1 MKLKLGVVKSWKK
14 DFVTTTLLPAKRDAK
29 VFRAAVS
36 SLPAAPSAHLLLAA
50 PGSGNIG
57 DQAMLEAF
65 LENTSGPVVII
76 ERFAGDVVV
85 PADQADRVEV
95 VVLSHLVYGVG
106 EDHAADLR
114 RFAELVRRASTFS
127 VIGADMMDGKYSLR
141 GSVRRSL
148 LAQLAAEA
156 GVPTRIL
163 GFSWNGSARLAAKRS
178 LAAASRAGA
187 VPMLRDP
194 VSAERARGDRA
205 KGVVEV
211 TDIVF
216 SARTRD
222 RSARD
227 ALDLP
232 VGVPYALVNAS
243 ALVAK
248 SVDQVPEYERI
259 VARLRAAGVHVVL
272 LPHVSRPI
280 GDDKVA
286 VRAVAER
293 VGTEG
298 VTVVDRVLFPAEI
311 RGLAED
317 ALLVV
322 TGRMHLAI
330 MSLSLGVPA
339 ITLATQGKV
348 EGIMR
353 LIGLPELCVE
363 PVPGFADAVLPVLD
377 RILTGPDGGGLRATI
392 AAALPEVTR
401 LSALNTQGLDS
412 EVVK

>member
-1 MKLKLGVVKSWKK
+1 MRLKLGVVKSWKK
-14 DFVTTTLLPAKRDAK
+14 DFVTTTRLPARRDA
-29 VFRAAVS
+29 AVLREALA
-36 SLPAAPSAHLLLAA
+36 SLRPEPEAHLVLAA

-65 LENTSGPVVII
+65 LENTTGPVIVVQ
-76 ERFAGDVVV
+76 RYAGDAVI
-85 PADQADRVEV
+85 PEEQTERVELV
-95 VVLSHLVYGVG
+95 ELPHLVYGVG
-106 EDHAADLR
+106 DAHADDLR
-114 RFAELVRRASTFS
+114 RYAALVRRSRS
-127 VIGADMMDGKYSLR
+127 VSVVGADMMDGKYSLR

-148 LAQLAAEA
+148 LAQAAAEA

-163 GFSWNGSARLAAKRS
+163 GFSWNASARLAARHS
-178 LAAASRAGA
+178 LVAASRAGA
-187 VPMLRDP
+187 VPLLRDP
-194 VSAERARGDRA
+194 LSAERARRN
-205 KGVVEV
+205 GVARVEEV

-222 RSARD
+222 PRFRD

-232 VGVPYALVNAS
+232 AGVPFALVNAS
-243 ALVAK
+243 ALVAGM
-248 SVDQVPEYERI
+248 VDQVPEYAQI
-259 VARLRAAGVHVVL
+259 VDRLRAAGVHVVL
-272 LPHVSRPI
+272 LPHVSRPV

-298 VTVVDRVLFPAEI
+298 VTVVDRVLMPAEI
-311 RGLAED
+311 RSLAED
-317 ALLVV
+317 ALLTV

-353 LIGLPELCVE
+353 LIGLPQLCVE
-363 PVPGFADAVLPVLD
+363 PVPASPTASS
-377 RILTGPDGGGLRATI
+377 R
-392 AAALPEVTR
+392 
-401 LSALNTQGLDS
+401 
-412 EVVK
+412 

>member
-14 DFVTTTLLPAKRDAK
+14 DFVTTTRLPARRDAA
-29 VFRAAVS
+29 VLRATLATLRPQPDS
-36 SLPAAPSAHLLLAA
+36 HLVLAA
-50 PGSGNIG
+50 PGDGNIG

-65 LENTSGPVVII
+65 LENTTGPVVVI
-76 ERFAGDVVV
+76 ERYAGDVVI
-85 PADQADRVEV
+85 PEEQADRVEV
-95 VVLSHLVYGVG
+95 VQLPRLVYGVG
-106 EDHAADLR
+106 DEHVADLR
-114 RFAELVRRASTFS
+114 RYAALIRRARS
-127 VIGADMMDGKYSLR
+127 VSVVGADMMDGKYSLR

-148 LAQLAAEA
+148 LAQAAAEA

-163 GFSWNGSARLAAKRS
+163 GFSWNASARLAARRA
-178 LAAASRAGA
+178 LVAASRAGV
-187 VPMLRDP
+187 VPLLRDP
-194 VSAERARGDRA
+194 LSAERARRA
-205 KGVVEV
+205 GVQLVEEV

-222 RSARD
+222 GAFRESL
-227 ALDLP
+227 ALP
-232 VGVPYALVNAS
+232 AGIPFALVNAS
-243 ALVAK
+243 ALVATM
-248 SVDQVPEYERI
+248 VDQVPEYERI
-259 VARLRAAGVHVVL
+259 VDRLRMAGVHVVL

-280 GDDKVA
+280 GDDKIA

-298 VTVVDRVLFPAEI
+298 VTVVDRVLMPAEI

-317 ALLVV
+317 ALLTV

-353 LIGLPELCVE
+353 LIGLPQLCVE
-363 PVPGFADAVLPVLD
+363 PTPGFADRVLPVID
-377 RILTGPDGGGLRATI
+377 RILAEPGVRTTI
-392 AAALPEVTR
+392 DNALPEVRR
-401 LSALNTQGLDS
+401 LSAFNTRGLGA
-412 EVVK
+412 EVVR

>member
-14 DFVTTTLLPAKRDAK
+14 DFVTTTRLPARRDAA
-29 VFRAAVS
+29 VLRATLATLRPQPDS
-36 SLPAAPSAHLLLAA
+36 HLVLAA
-50 PGSGNIG
+50 PGDGNIG

-65 LENTSGPVVII
+65 LENTTGPVVVI
-76 ERFAGDVVV
+76 ERYAGDVVI
-85 PADQADRVEV
+85 PEEQADRIEV
-95 VVLSHLVYGVG
+95 VQLPHLVYGVG
-106 EDHAADLR
+106 DEHVADLR
-114 RFAELVRRASTFS
+114 RYAALIRRARS
-127 VIGADMMDGKYSLR
+127 VSVVGADMMDGKYSLR

-148 LAQLAAEA
+148 LAQAAAEA

-163 GFSWNGSARLAAKRS
+163 GFSWNASARLAARRA
-178 LAAASRAGA
+178 LVAASRAGV
-187 VPMLRDP
+187 VPLLRDP
-194 VSAERARGDRA
+194 LSAERARRA
-205 KGVVEV
+205 GVQRVEEV

-222 RSARD
+222 GAFRTSL
-227 ALDLP
+227 ALPAD
-232 VGVPYALVNAS
+232 VPFALVNAS
-243 ALVAK
+243 ALVATM
-248 SVDQVPEYERI
+248 VDQVPEYERI
-259 VARLRAAGVHVVL
+259 VDCLRAAGVHVVL

-280 GDDKVA
+280 GDDKIA

-298 VTVVDRVLFPAEI
+298 VTVVDRVLMPAEI

-317 ALLVV
+317 ALLTV

-353 LIGLPELCVE
+353 LIGLPQLCVE
-363 PVPGFADAVLPVLD
+363 PTPGFADRVLPVID
-377 RILTGPDGGGLRATI
+377 RILAEPDVRTTI
-392 AAALPEVTR
+392 DNALPEVRR
-401 LSALNTQGLDS
+401 LSAFNTRGLGA
-412 EVVK
+412 EVVR

>member
-14 DFVTTTLLPAKRDAK
+14 DFVTTTRLPARRDAA
-29 VFRAAVS
+29 VLRATLATLRPQPDS
-36 SLPAAPSAHLLLAA
+36 HLVLAA
-50 PGSGNIG
+50 PGDGNIG

-65 LENTSGPVVII
+65 LENTTGPVVVI
-76 ERFAGDVVV
+76 ERYAGDVVI
-85 PADQADRVEV
+85 PEEQADRVEV
-95 VVLSHLVYGVG
+95 VQLPHLVYGVG
-106 EDHAADLR
+106 DEHVADLR
-114 RFAELVRRASTFS
+114 RYAALIRRARS
-127 VIGADMMDGKYSLR
+127 VSVVGADMMDGKYSLR

-148 LAQLAAEA
+148 LAQAAAEA

-163 GFSWNGSARLAAKRS
+163 GFSWNASARLAARRA
-178 LAAASRAGA
+178 LVAASRAGV
-187 VPMLRDP
+187 VPLLRDP
-194 VSAERARGDRA
+194 LSAERARRA
-205 KGVVEV
+205 GVQRVEEV

-222 RSARD
+222 GAFCTSL
-227 ALDLP
+227 ALP
-232 VGVPYALVNAS
+232 AGVPFALVNAS
-243 ALVAK
+243 ALVATM
-248 SVDQVPEYERI
+248 VDQVPEYERI
-259 VARLRAAGVHVVL
+259 VDRLRAAGVHVVL

-280 GDDKVA
+280 GDDKIA

-298 VTVVDRVLFPAEI
+298 VTVVDRVLMPAEI

-317 ALLVV
+317 ALLTV

-353 LIGLPELCVE
+353 LIGLPQLCVE
-363 PVPGFADAVLPVLD
+363 PTPGFADRVLPVID
-377 RILTGPDGGGLRATI
+377 RILAEPDVRTTI
-392 AAALPEVTR
+392 DNALPEVRR
-401 LSALNTQGLDS
+401 LSAFNTRGLGA
-412 EVVK
+412 EVVR

>member
-14 DFVTTTLLPAKRDAK
+14 DFVTTTRLPARRDAALL
-29 VFRAAVS
+29 RATLATLRPQPDV
-36 SLPAAPSAHLLLAA
+36 HLVLAA
-50 PGSGNIG
+50 PGDGNIG

-65 LENTSGPVVII
+65 LENTTGPVVVI
-76 ERFAGDVVV
+76 ERYAGDVVIPEEQV
-85 PADQADRVEV
+85 VRVEV
-95 VVLSHLVYGVG
+95 VQLPHLIYGVG
-106 EDHAADLR
+106 EAHADDLR
-114 RFAELVRRASTFS
+114 RYAALIRRARS
-127 VIGADMMDGKYSLR
+127 VSVVGADMMDGKYSLR

-148 LAQLAAEA
+148 LAQAAAEA

-163 GFSWNGSARLAAKRS
+163 GFSWNASARLAAR
-178 LAAASRAGA
+178 LALVAASRAGV
-187 VPMLRDP
+187 VPLLRDP
-194 VSAERARGDRA
+194 LSAERARRV
-205 KGVVEV
+205 GVQRVEEV

-222 RSARD
+222 GAFRD
-227 ALDLP
+227 ELGLP
-232 VGVPYALVNAS
+232 VGVPFALVNAS
-243 ALVAK
+243 ALVATM
-248 SVDQVPEYERI
+248 VDQVPEYERI
-259 VARLRAAGVHVVL
+259 VNRLRSAGVHVVL

-298 VTVVDRVLFPAEI
+298 LTVVDRVLMPAEI

-317 ALLVV
+317 ALLTV

-353 LIGLPELCVE
+353 LIGLPQLCVE
-363 PVPGFADAVLPVLD
+363 PTPGFADRVLPVID
-377 RILTGPDGGGLRATI
+377 RILAEPGVRTTI
-392 AAALPEVTR
+392 DNALPEVRR
-401 LSALNTQGLDS
+401 LSALNTRGLGA
-412 EVVK
+412 EVVR